1 MENIVI
7 VDDNDNLIGEEEKEK
22 CHNGNGILHRGF
34 LVMVF
39 NKDGEL
45 FLTRRSEEKP
55 LWPGYWDGTVAS
67 HVWRGEDYVHASRRR
82 LVHEI
87 GLSADDIKYLFKF
100 QYHVKY
106 KDIGA
111 ENEICAVTIVDDIDA
126 DRISINNR
134 EISAVR
140 TVTPQALMEELKKN
154 GHHYTPWLILAME
167 HMNKLKL
174 L

>member
-1 MENIVI
+1 MENIVV

-39 NKDGEL
+39 NRDGEL

-82 LVHEI
+82 LVPSLMVVR
-87 GLSADDIKYLFKF
+87 GVLSSWDIIEKKSVFILSTSFRRS
-100 QYHVKY
+100 HMRLNASASSLISEGV
-106 KDIGA
+106 DIL
-111 ENEICAVTIVDDIDA
+111 
-126 DRISINNR
+126 S
-134 EISAVR
+134 S
-140 TVTPQALMEELKKN
+140 Q
-154 GHHYTPWLILAME
+154 
-167 HMNKLKL
+167 
-174 L
+174 